1 MEMEQRSTVTA
12 EGRGRIGV
20 IIQRTRRRSLRKGG
34 SEEDSGEGR
43 RSLRVSSEEDSE
55 QGRRS
60 LRKGSEEGREGVK
73 EEERYLRRW
82 GSEELREE
90 GREEGRVRGRRNLRR
105 WNRLLR
111 QRGTVSI
118 MRSRHR
124 VR

>member
-1 MEMEQRSTVTA
+1 MATPPLSNTYISVEMSSDEEGDAMELA
-12 EGRGRIGV
+12 EDIEWGAL
-20 IIQRTRRRSLRKGG
+20 TGG
-34 SEEDSGEGR
+34 IE
-43 RSLRVSSEEDSE
+43 SSEEA
-55 QGRRS
+55 G
-60 LRKGSEEGREGVK
+60 
-73 EEERYLRRW
+73 
-82 GSEELREE
+82 EE